1 MRRLRRGYQT
11 NCWGPLGGH
20 SVGVTSIKDLTY
32 MTFGDMRVAVEEIA
46 AAGYT
51 GVEMFDG
58 NLEALA
64 RSPAEPT
71 RLAGRYG
78 RPSPRGL

>member
-1 MRRLRRGYQT
+1 MGYLRSGYQT
-11 NCWGPLGGH
+11 NCWGSLGGH
-20 SVGVTSIKDLTY
+20 PGGVTSIKDLTY
-32 MTFGDMRVAVEEIA
+32 MTFGDMRIAVEEIA

-64 RSPAEPT
+64 RSPADL
-71 RLAGRYG
+71 RALLANTGVH
-78 RPSPRGL
+78 LLAV